1 VGFVRYIRRNPTLIV
16 GLALLLFLFLF
27 TLIGHLV
34 LDLDQAYP
42 LRAPAAQPPS
52 QEHPFGTDD
61 HGRDLLTVAVRGT
74 YLTIRIG
81 FTAGIIAL
89 AVGTFLGFLSAFVGG
104 KVDSFIRWVVDVLIT
119 VPGLVILIVIATVL
133 KKGLTVAGMALVI
146 ALMAWMWPT
155 RIIRSQVLSLR
166 ERGFVRV
173 ARLSGQST
181 VRIIV
186 AELMPNLLPF
196 LGAALVG
203 AMMSGV
209 FSAIGLEVL
218 GLGAQREPTLGMTIF
233 WLMTYS
239 AFMRGMWW
247 WIAPPVG
254 ILIILFV
261 GLFLTSKGLDE
272 LANPRLRRQA

>member
-1 VGFVRYIRRNPTLIV
+1 VNTIRYARRNPTLVV
-16 GLALLLFLFLF
+16 GLALLLSLFLF

-42 LRAPAAQPPS
+42 LRAPTAQPPS

-119 VPGLVILIVIATVL
+119 VPGLVILIVIATML
-133 KKGLTVAGMALVI
+133 KKGLSVGAMALII

-173 ARLSGQST
+173 ARLSGQGT

-218 GLGAQREPTLGMTIF
+218 GLGSQREPTLGMTIF
-233 WLMTYS
+233 WLMTNS

>member
-1 VGFVRYIRRNPTLIV
+1 
-16 GLALLLFLFLF
+16 
-27 TLIGHLV
+27 LV
-34 LDLDQAYP
+34 
-42 LRAPAAQPPS
+42 
-52 QEHPFGTDD
+52 
-61 HGRDLLTVAVRGT
+61 
-74 YLTIRIG
+74 I
-81 FTAGIIAL
+81 
-89 AVGTFLGFLSAFVGG
+89 GTFLGFLSAFVGG

>member
-1 VGFVRYIRRNPTLIV
+1 MKFVRYVRRNPTLIV

-52 QEHPFGTDD
+52 PEHPFGTDD

-89 AVGTFLGFLSAFVGG
+89 AIGTFLGFLSAFVGG

-119 VPGLVILIVIATVL
+119 VPGLVVLIVIATIL
-133 KKGLTVAGMALVI
+133 KKGLTVAAMALVI

-173 ARLSGQST
+173 ARLSGQGT

-203 AMMSGV
+203 AMMGGV

-218 GLGAQREPTLGMTIF
+218 GLGSQREPTLGMTIF

-247 WIAPPVG
+247 WIAAPVG